1 MHCTYM
7 FLTVTVASAIQ
18 GTNSTSLGQIN
29 TTQYYNLEVVCDINP
44 SSTVDY
50 CEVFAHGPDSITG

>member
-1 MHCTYM
+1 M

-18 GTNSTSLGQIN
+18 GTNSTSLGQIDM
-29 TTQYYNLEVVCDINP
+29 TQYYNLEVVCDIRP
-44 SSTVDY
+44 SSTADY